1 MVRRSVAD
9 DSYGR
14 APLTWSVELGEVNAL
29 PRAEHELAFVYR
41 ERHIV
46 TDEHR
51 FDVRRGISFG
61 MTIISVLRNEL
72 RELMQQVTLHVRV
85 RVLIHEDRRG
95 GVRDIY
101 DAYTFAHLRSG
112 DRGAY
117 AGCHVDGRLAL
128 VGPDGELL
136 VVDAHRTIIRSE
148 TNSTIV
154 GVRITRRRYF
164 GYADVG

>member
-1 MVRRSVAD
+1 MTALEMVRRSVAD

-29 PRAEHELAFVYR
+29 PCAEHELAFVYR

-72 RELMQQVTLHVRV
+72 RELMQQVTLHFRV
-85 RVLIHEDRRG
+85 CVLVHEDRRG

-101 DAYTFAHLRSG
+101 DAYTFAHFGSRDRRSHA
-112 DRGAY
+112 RR
-117 AGCHVDGRLAL
+117 HVDGRLTLIGAERE
-128 VGPDGELL
+128 PL
-136 VVDAHRTIIRSE
+136 VVDAHWTIMRSTTIRAS
-148 TNSTIV
+148 
-154 GVRITRRRYF
+154 RTRRRCRR
-164 GYADVG
+164 